1 MRTSYALI
9 AVALSAVGAV
19 ATSNHAGQAP
29 RHLRQKR
36 AWCVGPQVSSTPALY
51 SALTLEWRHRGHR
64 RAESVA
70 SPTVSAESPS
80 ETFLSAV
87 PEVVPASVTVTISN
101 TEAQSPQTTAQ
112 AVGATQ
118 AAVAPLTC
126 APSVGLHGS
135 CDPNAGAC
143 WCVETEPPFGLRA
156 DDSVLAAQP
165 IWPHLLRPSLRGAVH
180 DRHPR
185 ALLRCRL
192 ALQRGTRL
200 HLLQE
205 PMPPSVG
212 RNPRSARGAVRP
224 GFWQHSLLVRCFSR
238 TTLLRPRPDLDTTPS
253 AFPAKASAS
262 VAPASRARST
272 PDAALDRLW
281 RCLPSPY
288 SALPPIPKV
297 PPSCSPPSAFA
308 YCHD

>member
-36 AWCVGPQVSSTPALY
+36 AW
-51 SALTLEWRHRGHR
+51 GHR

-143 WCVETEPPFGLRA
+143 CQSGLTCSGQVCEALCTIDTLEPY
-156 DDSVLAAQP
+156 
-165 IWPHLLRPSLRGAVH
+165 
-180 DRHPR
+180 
-185 ALLRCRL
+185 C
-192 ALQRGTRL
+192 
-200 HLLQE
+200 
-205 PMPPSVG
+205 
-212 RNPRSARGAVRP
+212 
-224 GFWQHSLLVRCFSR
+224 
-238 TTLLRPRPDLDTTPS
+238 
-253 AFPAKASAS
+253 
-262 VAPASRARST
+262 
-272 PDAALDRLW
+272 DAALPCNEALGYTCYKN
-281 RCLPSPY
+281 RCR
-288 SALPPIPKV
+288 
-297 PPSCSPPSAFA
+297 PPSGAIRVQLEEPCDQGSGNTRFCIPGKGICVGGTCLSCSQHA
-308 YCHD
+308 